1 MNIIGHAIRGC
12 RDLEGYGP
20 HPGTKI
26 LLIYMICAGFAGTDK
41 GGINGFV
48 GGILIALVCL
58 GPFYLIGAVSRSR
71 DLDRDQAQLL
81 KMIKDV

>member
-1 MNIIGHAIRGC
+1 MNILRHAVRGC
-12 RDLEGYGP
+12 TDLPGYGP
-20 HPGTKI
+20 HPGTKV
-26 LLIYMICAGFAGTDK
+26 LLIYMIFAGFAGTDK

-48 GGILIALVCL
+48 GGMLIAMACL